1 MRKGYITKERSLADK
16 REYHLDVTEKYM
28 QDYGIT
34 YDYMNVVM
42 RRIRE
47 RFSEAEVKEL
57 EGILDVISGELMPEV
72 KINRKFDDKA

>member
-1 MRKGYITKERSLADK
+1 
-16 REYHLDVTEKYM
+16 M